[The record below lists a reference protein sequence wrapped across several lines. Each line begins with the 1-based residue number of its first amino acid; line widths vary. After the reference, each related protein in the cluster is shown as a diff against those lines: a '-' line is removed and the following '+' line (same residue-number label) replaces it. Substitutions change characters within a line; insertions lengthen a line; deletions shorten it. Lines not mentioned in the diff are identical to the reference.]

1 MSITGIPPQPPDP
14 PVPAAFGAPATAQRP
29 GSDPAVTAP
38 GGPEDKPRSAF
49 RRGLEVFGENR
60 LAVVGVGIFAFML
73 LFCFV
78 GPLVY
83 HGNTVSVNL
92 ADQTLPPGAGHPLG
106 TDSNGNDVLAR
117 LMSSG
122 QISMEV
128 GMAAALL
135 ATIVG
140 VLWGAVAGYF
150 GGLLDAV
157 MMRIV
162 DAVLSIPILFLLL
175 VVVSLVTPTE
185 PILILVIALTSWLT
199 TARLVRGEAL
209 SLRVRDYVQ
218 AMKMM
223 GGGSARAV
231 LRHIAPNAVGTIM
244 VNATFQVADA
254 IAFIVALSYLGLGI
268 RPPQED
274 WGAMLSGGVGYVS
287 DGYWWLI
294 FPAGLAIVLVIISAI
309 FVGEGLRDA
318 VEVRLQRR

>member
-1 MSITGIPPQPPDP
+1 MVADPQ
-14 PVPAAFGAPATAQRP
+14 VGGGVRAPWP
-29 GSDPAVTAP
+29 PAVGDGGRSHRHDRLSGGVREAP
-38 GGPEDKPRSAF
+38 QEHWAGGRE
-49 RRGLEVFGENR
+49 
-60 LAVVGVGIFAFML
+60 GV
-73 LFCFV
+73 
-78 GPLVY
+78 
-83 HGNTVSVNL
+83 
-92 ADQTLPPGAGHPLG
+92 
-106 TDSNGNDVLAR
+106 
-117 LMSSG
+117 
-122 QISMEV
+122 
-128 GMAAALL
+128 AL
-135 ATIVG
+135 TE
-140 VLWGAVAGYF
+140 AVAGYF
-150 GGLLDAV
+150 GGILDAV

-218 AMKMM
+218 AMKMI

-294 FPAGLAIVLVIISAI
+294 FPAGLAIVLVIISAV